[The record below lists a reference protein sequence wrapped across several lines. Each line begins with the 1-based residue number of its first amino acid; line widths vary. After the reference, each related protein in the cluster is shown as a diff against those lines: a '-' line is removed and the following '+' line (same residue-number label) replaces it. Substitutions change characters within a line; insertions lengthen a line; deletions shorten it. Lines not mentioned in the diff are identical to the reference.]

1 MREGTGLGNWTLFC
15 PVYPMPLDL
24 GMCGGFPMSATG
36 MEQVS
41 IFIAYSPNRLWL
53 QMVKSENAVV
63 FLSVDSKLTDIDTMV
78 LPRLL

>member
-24 GMCGGFPMSATG
+24 EMCGGFPMSATG

-41 IFIAYSPNRLWL
+41 IFIAYS
-53 QMVKSENAVV
+53 
-63 FLSVDSKLTDIDTMV
+63 LTV
-78 LPRLL
+78 CGYRW

>member
-24 GMCGGFPMSATG
+24 GMCGGFLMSATG

-41 IFIAYSPNRLWL
+41 IAGAFIYSL
-53 QMVKSENAVV
+53 QVV
-63 FLSVDSKLTDIDTMV
+63 VIDGEE
-78 LPRLL
+78 

>member
-24 GMCGGFPMSATG
+24 EMCGGFPMSATG

-53 QMVKSENAVV
+53 
-63 FLSVDSKLTDIDTMV
+63 
-78 LPRLL
+78 